1 MSEFVN
7 LNAENLDC
15 EHLCCIIRK
24 KPHPGVDAKRE
35 WLRAR
40 LSEGHVFRKLNTED
54 CAFIEYAPVIR
65 IRPLRPQA

>member
-40 LSEGHVFRKLNTED
+40 LSKEVRLNFR
-54 CAFIEYAPVIR
+54 R
-65 IRPLRPQA
+65 ILR

>member
-24 KPHPGVDAKRE
+24 KAASGRGRE
-35 WLRAR
+35 AGMAAGAFVGGARIQKAEYVGLR
-40 LSEGHVFRKLNTED
+40 V
-54 CAFIEYAPVIR
+54 Y
-65 IRPLRPQA
+65 